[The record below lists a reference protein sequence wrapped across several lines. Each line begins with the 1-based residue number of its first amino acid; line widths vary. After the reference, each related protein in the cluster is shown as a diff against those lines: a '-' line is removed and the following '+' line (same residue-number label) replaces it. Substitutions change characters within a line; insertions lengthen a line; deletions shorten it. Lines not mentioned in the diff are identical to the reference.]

1 VRRPSSSDGLGRKL
15 LQDALLPLRRT
26 LSRAALVYEERHFR
40 DIAVNDVYNELE
52 AEATKLQADLKS
64 LEERV
69 IIRVDTLMEE
79 LWRRMEGVGARQATE
94 IQRLAAQV
102 EDLRARTEAQL
113 AEIQRLAL
121 RPAESPAG
129 PAEPEAGS

>member
-1 VRRPSSSDGLGRKL
+1 MRRPSSSDGLGRKL

-102 EDLRARTEAQL
+102 EELRARTEAQL
-113 AEIQRLAL
+113 AEIQRLA
-121 RPAESPAG
+121 AG
-129 PAEPEAGS
+129 SAEPSETEAGS